1 MFRGLLPEGGVFAIL
16 AAHRHDLFPEELFS
30 DLFPSGRGRPSVP
43 VEQIAAVIVM
53 QTLHG
58 LSDREAAEA
67 VTFDLRWKAACGLAV
82 TDTGFH
88 PTTLTYWRRRL
99 ARSTAPNRIF
109 VGAHRSCPRRTS
121 PLATMSAGRITPIG
135 ASIPKVRPTQLLTQW
150 KSSKPPSRP
159 NTAPTTTSTPG
170 HAGAIR
176 RRPSGRA
183 PVRVAGTGA
192 GRRRGVRRVPGAQA
206 TVIFG
211 GHDYLER
218 TTG

>member
-1 MFRGLLPEGGVFAIL
+1 MFRGLLPEGGVFAFL

-30 DLFPSGRGRPSVP
+30 DLFPSGRGRPSGP
-43 VEQIAAVIVM
+43 VEQIAAVIVCRPC
-53 QTLHG
+53 TG
-58 LSDREAAEA
+58 FPIVKPPRRSPSICGGRP
-67 VTFDLRWKAACGLAV
+67 CGLAV